1 MSLLLK
7 EPKPNMK
14 SNLLDF
20 LILERNLFWPG
31 NDFHPSAMCH
41 GCHRK
46 WAPYNSQPKHLYP
59 RSKKQ
64 RNKQANRKNIHKCN
78 CFKSNLLNF
87 LNLERNLFWPG
98 NDFHPSA
105 TCHGCHR
112 KWAPFNSQPSASVGR
127 KLKCQWSFNL
137 CPDTYTSIDKNS
149 FKPTGAASWLPGCL
163 AATCYMTGWP
173 VFRQHALC

>member
-1 MSLLLK
+1 
-7 EPKPNMK
+7 MK

-46 WAPYNSQPKHLYP
+46 WAPYISQPKHLYP
-59 RSKKQ
+59 RSKKE
-64 RNKQANRKNIHKCN
+64 RNKQTNKQTSKQKNIHKCN